1 MEEQIRKQ
9 LKSIMQQEV
18 VLATG
23 CTEPGAV
30 ALCVAKAVET
40 LGFEPTTI
48 NIKLSKNVYKN
59 AMGVGI
65 PGTGMIG
72 LPIAVAM
79 AVTHGDSSRGL
90 EVLTLPADQV
100 EEAKQWLANNAG
112 KINIGVKETSDK
124 LYIECNVSS
133 ASCCA
138 AEASTATAV
147 IAKRHTNFIFIKKDD
162 TVLLDHKIGLFQEQ
176 AGDDNPQEDNKQRL
190 ELTARMV
197 YDYATTAPLE
207 ELKWLLD
214 TVEYN
219 AAASECGLSGMG
231 LHTGEILMEQAR
243 GDMVH
248 TVVARTV
255 AASDARMDGCTKPVY
270 SNSGSGNQGI
280 TCTLPSYYY
289 GKLKGCSEEQILR
302 ALTMNHLMSIYI
314 KRGIGRLSALC
325 GIVNATMGC
334 AAALTYLEGSER
346 GVRGSERGVKGTNE
360 GGEGSERGVRGSESG
375 VKGTNLYEQ
384 VCYAMKN
391 MINTIAGMVCDGAKP
406 SCALKMS
413 VGLYS
418 AFVCAELAVHNRVVD
433 RTDGLSESDI
443 DCSIRNLGRL
453 GKEGMNQTDD
463 MILDIMTHKR

>member
-9 LKSIMQQEV
+9 LKEIMQQEV

-40 LGFEPTTI
+40 LGCEPDCI
-48 NIKLSKNVYKN
+48 RLKLSKNVYKN

-90 EVLTLPADQV
+90 EVLTLPAGQV
-100 EEAKQWLANNAG
+100 EEAKQWLANNAS
-112 KINIGVKETSDK
+112 KIDIGVKETSDK
-124 LYIECNVSS
+124 LYIECFVHGCAGS
-133 ASCCA
+133 AV
-138 AEASTATAV
+138 AV
-147 IAKRHTNFIFIKKDD
+147 IAKRHTNFIFVKKDD
-162 TVLLDHKIGLFQEQ
+162 QVLLDQKQGLFQEQ
-176 AGDDNPQEDNKQRL
+176 DNDDDPNHDNKQRL

-197 YDYATTAPLE
+197 YDYATTAPLD
-207 ELKWLLD
+207 ELQWLLD

-219 AAASECGLSGMG
+219 NAASECGLVGMG
-231 LHTGEILMEQAR
+231 LHTGQILMEQSR

-289 GKLKGCSEEQILR
+289 GKLKDCSDEKILR

-325 GIVNATMGC
+325 GIVNATMG
-334 AAALTYLEGSER
+334 ASAALTYLEG
-346 GVRGSERGVKGTNE
+346 
-360 GGEGSERGVRGSESG
+360 GG
-375 VKGTNLYEQ
+375 YEQ
-384 VCYAMKN
+384 ICYAMKN

-418 AFVCAELAVHNRVVD
+418 AFVCAELAVHDRVVD

-443 DCSIRNLGRL
+443 DCSIHNLGRL
-453 GKEGMNQTDD
+453 GKDGMNQTDD
-463 MILDIMTHKR
+463 MILDIMTHKRN

>member
-1 MEEQIRKQ
+1 MEESIRKQ
-9 LKSIMQQEV
+9 LKEIMQQEV

-40 LGFEPTTI
+40 LGCEPK
-48 NIKLSKNVYKN
+48 NITLKLSKNVYKN

-79 AVTHGDSSRGL
+79 AVTHGNSSRGL
-90 EVLTLPADQV
+90 EVLTIPADQV
-100 EEAKQWLANNAG
+100 EDAKQWLANNAN
-112 KINIGVKETSDK
+112 KIEIGVKETSDK
-124 LYIECNVSS
+124 LYIECSV
-133 ASCCA
+133 CCGDN
-138 AEASTATAV
+138 TATAV
-147 IAKRHTNFIFIKKDD
+147 ISKRHTNFIFLKKNDQI
-162 TVLLDHKIGLFQEQ
+162 LLDHKQGLFQEQ
-176 AGDDNPQEDNKQRL
+176 DNDDNPEEDNKQRL

-197 YDYATTAPLE
+197 YDYATTAPLK
-207 ELKWLLD
+207 ELEWLRD

-219 AAASECGLSGMG
+219 TAASQCGLSGMG

-280 TCTLPSYYY
+280 TCTLLSYYY
-289 GKLKGCSEEQILR
+289 GTYKGCSDEQIMR
-302 ALTMNHLMSIYI
+302 AVTMNHLMSIYI

-325 GIVNATMGC
+325 GIVNATMGG
-334 AAALTYLEGSER
+334 AAALTYLEG
-346 GVRGSERGVKGTNE
+346 
-360 GGEGSERGVRGSESG
+360 GG
-375 VKGTNLYEQ
+375 YEQ

-418 AFVCAELAVHNRVVD
+418 AFVCAELAVHDRVVD
-433 RTDGLSESDI
+433 CTDGLSESDI

-453 GKEGMNQTDD
+453 GKDGMNQTDD
-463 MILDIMTHKR
+463 MILDIMTHKK

>member
-90 EVLTLPADQV
+90 EVLTLPTHQV
-100 EEAKQWLANNAG
+100 EEAKQWLANHAG

-147 IAKRHTNFIFIKKDD
+147 ISKRHTNFIFIKKDD
-162 TVLLDHKIGLFQEQ
+162 TVLFDHKIGLFQEQ
-176 AGDDNPQEDNKQRL
+176 DNDDNPQEDNKQRL

-197 YDYATTAPLE
+197 YDYATTAPLD

-219 AAASECGLSGMG
+219 TAASECGLTGMG

-289 GKLKGCSEEQILR
+289 GKLKGCSDEQILR

-325 GIVNATMGC
+325 GIVNATMGG
-334 AAALTYLEGSER
+334 AAALTYLEG
-346 GVRGSERGVKGTNE
+346 
-360 GGEGSERGVRGSESG
+360 GG
-375 VKGTNLYEQ
+375 YEQ

-418 AFVCAELAVHNRVVD
+418 AFVCAELAVHDRVVD
-433 RTDGLSESDI
+433 QTDGLSESDI
-443 DCSIRNLGRL
+443 DCSIHNLGRL
-453 GKEGMNQTDD
+453 GKDGMNQTDD
-463 MILDIMTHKR
+463 MILDIMIHKMRNEK

>member
-1 MEEQIRKQ
+1 MEESIRKQ
-9 LKSIMQQEV
+9 LKEILQQEV

-30 ALCVAKAVET
+30 ALCVAKACET
-40 LGFEPTTI
+40 LGCEPESVSL
-48 NIKLSKNVYKN
+48 KLSKNVYKN

-90 EVLTLPADQV
+90 EVLTIPADQV
-100 EEAKQWLANNAG
+100 EEAKQWLANNAD
-112 KINIGVKETSDK
+112 KISIGVKETSDK
-124 LYIECNVSS
+124 LYIECTVGVTKSQSEKATETLAHS
-133 ASCCA
+133 A
-138 AEASTATAV
+138 TVV
-147 IAKRHTNFIFIKKDD
+147 IAKRHTNFVFVKKDD
-162 TVLLDHKIGLFQEQ
+162 KVLLDHKIGLFQEQ
-176 AGDDNPQEDNKQRL
+176 DNDDNPSEDNKQRL

-197 YDYATTAPLE
+197 YDYATTAPLD
-207 ELKWLLD
+207 ELQWLLD

-219 AAASECGLSGMG
+219 TAASQCGLEGMG

-289 GKLKGCSEEQILR
+289 GKLKGCSDEQILR

-325 GIVNATMGC
+325 GIVNATMGV
-334 AAALTYLEGSER
+334 AAALAYLEGCSKAAATHSTFDAER
-346 GVRGSERGVKGTNE
+346 GF
-360 GGEGSERGVRGSESG
+360 
-375 VKGTNLYEQ
+375 EQ

-391 MINTIAGMVCDGAKP
+391 MINTLAGMVCDGAKP

-413 VGLYS
+413 VGLYC
-418 AFVCAELAVHNRVVD
+418 AFVCAELAVHDRVVD

-453 GKEGMNQTDD
+453 GKDGMNQTDD
-463 MILDIMTHKR
+463 MILDIMTHKK

>member
-9 LKSIMQQEV
+9 LKEIMQQEV

-40 LGFEPTTI
+40 LGCEPEHI
-48 NIKLSKNVYKN
+48 SLRLSKNVYKN

-90 EVLTLPADQV
+90 EVLTIPAEQV
-100 EEAKQWLANNAG
+100 EEAKQWLANNG
-112 KINIGVKETSDK
+112 ERISIGVKETSDK
-124 LYIECNVSS
+124 LYIECSVICGTAS
-133 ASCCA
+133 A
-138 AEASTATAV
+138 TVV

-162 TVLLDHKIGLFQEQ
+162 RVLLDHKIGLFQEQ
-176 AGDDNPQEDNKQRL
+176 DNDDNPEEDNKQRL

-219 AAASECGLSGMG
+219 AAASECGLAGMG

-289 GKLKGCSEEQILR
+289 GKLKGCSDEQILR

-325 GIVNATMGC
+325 GIVNATMGG
-334 AAALTYLEGSER
+334 AAALTYLEG
-346 GVRGSERGVKGTNE
+346 
-360 GGEGSERGVRGSESG
+360 GG
-375 VKGTNLYEQ
+375 YEQ

-418 AFVCAELAVHNRVVD
+418 AFVCAELAVHKRVVD
-433 RTDGLSESDI
+433 QTDGLSESDI
-443 DCSIRNLGRL
+443 DCSIHNLGRL
-453 GKEGMNQTDD
+453 GKDGMNQTDD
-463 MILDIMTHKR
+463 MILDIMTHKK